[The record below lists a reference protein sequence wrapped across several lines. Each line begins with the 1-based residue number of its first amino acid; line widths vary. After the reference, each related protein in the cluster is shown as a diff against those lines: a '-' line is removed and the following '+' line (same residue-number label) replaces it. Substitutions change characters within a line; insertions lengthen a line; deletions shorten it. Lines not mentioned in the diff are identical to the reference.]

1 MQIGIIALGFA
12 GLGLPELMILLVVIL
27 IVFGAG
33 KLPKVMGQ
41 MGKGVKSFKDGM
53 KGDEDVETKAIAD
66 NSNVM
71 QTEEV
76 VEAEEVHKA
85 GV

>member
-1 MQIGIIALGFA
+1 MNIGIVAIGFA

-53 KGDEDVETKAIAD
+53 RGNEEVETKAIETT
-66 NSNVM
+66 SNAM
-71 QTEEV
+71 HSEV
-76 VEAEEVHKA
+76 LEAEEVKKA
-85 GV
+85 

>member
-1 MQIGIIALGFA
+1 MEIGILAIGFA
-12 GLGLPELMILLVVIL
+12 GLGLPELAILLVVIL

-53 KGDEDVETKAIAD
+53 KGDEEVETKAIED
-66 NSNVM
+66 NSSAMKV
-71 QTEEV
+71 EDV
-76 VEAEEVHKA
+76 IEAEEVQKA
-85 GV
+85 

>member
-1 MQIGIIALGFA
+1 MEIGIYALGFA
-12 GLGLPELMILLVVIL
+12 GLGLPELAILLLVIL

-53 KGDEDVETKAIAD
+53 KGDDEHETKAIED
-66 NSNVM
+66 NASAM
-71 QTEEV
+71 QVDEV
-76 VEAEEVHKA
+76 IEAEEVHKL
-85 GV
+85 

>member
-1 MQIGIIALGFA
+1 MEIGIYALGFA
-12 GLGLPELMILLVVIL
+12 GLGLPELAILLLVIL

-53 KGDEDVETKAIAD
+53 KT
-66 NSNVM
+66 S
-71 QTEEV
+71 
-76 VEAEEVHKA
+76 
-85 GV
+85 

>member
-1 MQIGIIALGFA
+1 MEIGIIALGFA
-12 GLGLPELMILLVVIL
+12 GLGLPELAILLVVIL

-53 KGDEDVETKAIAD
+53 KGDEEVETKALED
-66 NSNVM
+66 NASAM
-71 QTEEV
+71 HAEEV
-76 VEAEEVHKA
+76 MEAEEVHKA
-85 GV
+85 

>member
-1 MQIGIIALGFA
+1 MNIGIVAIGFA

-53 KGDEDVETKAIAD
+53 RGSEELETKAIETTSDALHA
-66 NSNVM
+66 
-71 QTEEV
+71 EV
-76 VEAEEVHKA
+76 LEAEEVKKA
-85 GV
+85 